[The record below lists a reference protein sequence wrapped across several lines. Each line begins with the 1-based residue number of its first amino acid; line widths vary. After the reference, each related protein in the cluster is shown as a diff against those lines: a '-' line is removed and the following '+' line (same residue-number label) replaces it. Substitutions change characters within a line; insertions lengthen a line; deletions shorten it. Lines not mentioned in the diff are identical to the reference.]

1 MLIRKTWHQIF
12 NRRRNHKIHFILTE
26 EHKQLPIIKN
36 QAVLNLVAK
45 TGNFIPTPSTQ
56 ILIRNIPLSLNIF
69 CVRVYNQFS
78 GFIHRHRIRE
88 GTNEAAAVG
97 IHAWKP
103 ITFGYNALW
112 YEKRRAFVFSKQN
125 TTWQQNFRMCPQLP
139 IILAQFEK
147 EVLIKTE
154 IICNALR
161 KSKWQNIPF
170 NERNAVTLL
179 NSQSDILVKKTDKGL
194 GPAIVSRS
202 IYLQQLA
209 LHLRNATY
217 LELTNVSITDI
228 IQKSYVDFQECVRR
242 FRNIPGFKSTLY
254 TMDKYHQGAIDS
266 PHLCPIDLLMKEHK
280 PPSASGLR
288 TRPIIPNKNYFTCQD
303 SNFLHCML
311 APKVFSHPFV
321 LRDSLSFV
329 RMLDKINVPSD
340 NSLRFATYDVTALHP
355 SIDMERGLQSLQ
367 WFMETECDFKDELKD
382 FILIL
387 ARFVLTHCYI
397 SCPEISTNIFLQV
410 IGTAMGTSFAVVYA
424 IIHMIRIETEIIRRF
439 KSNISFYTRFI
450 DDGFCGW
457 HGSDED
463 FEVFASEFSRAD
475 PSIKVIWTNLA
486 HKAIFLDLSTEISG
500 GSIHYEIY
508 SKPGNAYAYLPLGS
522 FHVRSSFPA
531 WIKTELIRRLT
542 RSSDQKRWAKH
553 CQLFYSKLRDI
564 GYGSHFLLTEFAKI
578 TWADRAKALSP
589 KILPV
594 NAFDKKCVWSVPN
607 SPGLRSLF
615 RQSELNL
622 AQLDPQIFP
631 AQISKVTKGASRLST
646 ILRK

>member
-56 ILIRNIPLSLNIF
+56 YLIRNIPLSLNIF

-88 GTNEAAAVG
+88 GNDEAAAVG

-147 EVLIKTE
+147 EVLLKTK

-179 NSQSDILVKKTDKGL
+179 KSQSDVLVKKTDKGL

-202 IYLQQLA
+202 IYLQQLT
-209 LHLRNATY
+209 LHLRDATY

-228 IQKSYVDFQECVRR
+228 IQKSHVDFQECVRR

-280 PPSASGLR
+280 PPSSSGLR

-329 RMLDKINVPSD
+329 RMLDKLNVPSD
-340 NSLRFATYDVTALHP
+340 NSLRFATYDVTALYP

-397 SCPEISTNIFLQV
+397 SCPEISTNIFHQI

-424 IIHMIRIETEIIRRF
+424 IIHMIRIETEIIKRF
-439 KSNISFYTRFI
+439 KSNISLYTRFI

-463 FEVFASEFSRAD
+463 FEIFASEFSRAD
-475 PSIKVIWTNLA
+475 PSIEVIWTNLA

-500 GSIHYEIY
+500 GLIHYEVY
-508 SKPGNAYAYLPLGS
+508 SKPGNAYTYLPLGS

-542 RSSDQKRWAKH
+542 RSSDQKDGRNTVSSSI
-553 CQLFYSKLRDI
+553 QN
-564 GYGSHFLLTEFAKI
+564 FAI
-578 TWADRAKALSP
+578 SAM
-589 KILPV
+589 V
-594 NAFDKKCVWSVPN
+594 H
-607 SPGLRSLF
+607 
-615 RQSELNL
+615 
-622 AQLDPQIFP
+622 IFF
-631 AQISKVTKGASRLST
+631 
-646 ILRK
+646 